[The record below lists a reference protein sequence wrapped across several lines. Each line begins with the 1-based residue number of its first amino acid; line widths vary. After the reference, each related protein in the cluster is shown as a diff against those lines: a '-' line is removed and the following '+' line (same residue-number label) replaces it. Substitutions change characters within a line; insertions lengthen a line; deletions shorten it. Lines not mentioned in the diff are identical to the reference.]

1 MLRNLSSRSNCGHT
15 GLVLELWIKL
25 PNGGFNLANI
35 FRMQIY
41 RQHSFPMATAW
52 KVFPSTFIGGK
63 NNGCRHGKLQLNHQM
78 EKQRV
83 GRAVIELFNGVC
95 KSPIQGQNKS
105 SDISSVYR
113 SCNWL
118 QLLCIVAVWLETR
131 GLYDVPLKN
140 VTGCGVCISKQAAL
154 HFYGA
159 CMTSQKDMTSFIKL
173 PSSCDSCNLYL
184 TTQATPKMMNCHL

>member
-52 KVFPSTFIGGK
+52 KAFPSTFIGGK

-118 QLLCIVAVWLETR
+118 QLLCIDRRCL
-131 GLYDVPLKN
+131 
-140 VTGCGVCISKQAAL
+140 CGVNAQQARQNFLRTMADVGFATGTDKTANLHNGCCLNSVSGAL
-154 HFYGA
+154 LG
-159 CMTSQKDMTSFIKL
+159 
-173 PSSCDSCNLYL
+173 
-184 TTQATPKMMNCHL
+184 